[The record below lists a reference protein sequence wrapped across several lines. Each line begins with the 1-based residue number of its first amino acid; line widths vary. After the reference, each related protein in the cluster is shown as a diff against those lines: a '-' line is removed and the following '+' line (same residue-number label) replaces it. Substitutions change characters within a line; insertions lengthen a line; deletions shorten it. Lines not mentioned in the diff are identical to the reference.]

1 MRLIHGAVSDIG
13 LVRTQNEDSFVVGGD
28 LFAVCDGMGGA
39 LAGEVASET
48 ACRFLMQLGS
58 EGEPAERLREVVRQA
73 NAEILKLSTEQ
84 PGMTGMGTTLT
95 AAVRQGDSLVLAHV
109 GDSRAYLL
117 RDGALRQITEDHSLV
132 AEMVRQGRLT
142 LEQAM
147 VHPHRSVITRALGTE
162 EGVEPDVTTVSLEVG
177 DRLVLCSDGV
187 SGLVPED
194 RLRQILAGGEEP
206 QATAHELVK
215 EALAHGGDDNATVV
229 VIFVVQGEESEG
241 CAPSQIVFGPQRRT
255 LGRGQSRSS
264 DLSSGVSADTPSP
277 GRSVSGGRWR
287 RLYKGRRVW
296 IITGI
301 VVLVILVGIGGMAVF
316 NSSVYHVGVDGDHVV
331 LYRGLPATVFGIPF
345 FTEVEVG
352 TASYRDLEPY
362 LRERVDAR
370 ELTTKEEGQR
380 FLRSL
385 DSEG

>member
-13 LVRTQNEDSFVVGGD
+13 LVRTQNEDSFVAGGD

-177 DRLVLCSDGV
+177 DRLVLCSDGLWEMV
-187 SGLVPED
+187 RSEGVADAMMQEADPQAACDLLV
-194 RLRQILAGGEEP
+194 RRANVAGGE
-206 QATAHELVK
+206 
-215 EALAHGGDDNATVV
+215 DNIS
-229 VIFVVQGEESEG
+229 VIVVQ
-241 CAPSQIVFGPQRRT
+241 V
-255 LGRGQSRSS
+255 
-264 DLSSGVSADTPSP
+264 
-277 GRSVSGGRWR
+277 
-287 RLYKGRRVW
+287 
-296 IITGI
+296 
-301 VVLVILVGIGGMAVF
+301 
-316 NSSVYHVGVDGDHVV
+316 
-331 LYRGLPATVFGIPF
+331 
-345 FTEVEVG
+345 
-352 TASYRDLEPY
+352 
-362 LRERVDAR
+362 
-370 ELTTKEEGQR
+370 EEG
-380 FLRSL
+380 
-385 DSEG
+385 